1 MEIKDLQ
8 KIFHQTAV
16 DHGFYDDIQKVPNEY
31 YIASK
36 LALISSEVSEALED
50 VRKGNMAFVVDKNGK
65 PTGLPSELADV
76 IIRVLDLSEHLAID
90 MDAVLI
96 AKHNYNKTRS
106 YRHGD
111 KTL

>member
-1 MEIKDLQ
+1 VDIKDLQ
-8 KIFHQTAV
+8 KTFHQTAV
-16 DHGFYDDIQKVPNEY
+16 DHGFHDDRQKVPSEY

-50 VRKGNMAFVVDKNGK
+50 VRKNNMAFVTDQNGK
-65 PTGLPSELADV
+65 PCGLPSELADV
-76 IIRVLDLSEHLAID
+76 IIRVLDLAEYLAID
-90 MDAVLI
+90 MEAVLI

-106 YRHGD
+106 YRHGN